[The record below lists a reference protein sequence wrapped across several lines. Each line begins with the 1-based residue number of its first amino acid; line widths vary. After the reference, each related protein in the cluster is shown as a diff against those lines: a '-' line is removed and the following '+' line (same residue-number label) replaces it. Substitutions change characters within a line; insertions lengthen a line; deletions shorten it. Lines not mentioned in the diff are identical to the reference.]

1 MISAFAIWV
10 FVATIHFSTQMTE
23 KYSNLLHPK
32 RILIIF
38 TALEK
43 NMQPLHLHF
52 NKTKKSAFPGAHQ
65 GALAFCIYTVY
76 TVYYT
81 GWLKECY
88 YYGLTWL
95 DWTNRQPEPTY
106 LDKKYFWRRRKKV
119 KTNVVHLYCSA
130 VFWKTK
136 GDLKWKCDFLQEKI
150 YTNGTRD
157 KTTIHNSWS
166 HVEVQVWGMTNNRS
180 PFGRIW

>member
-23 KYSNLLHPK
+23 KYSNLLHPN

-106 LDKKYFWRRRKKV
+106 LDKKYFWRRRRKSENQCGAFVLFCCVLKDTGGFKK
-119 KTNVVHLYCSA
+119 KIWLSSRKNL
-130 VFWKTK
+130 KK
-136 GDLKWKCDFLQEKI
+136 GDTWKK
-150 YTNGTRD
+150 N
-157 KTTIHNSWS
+157 K
-166 HVEVQVWGMTNNRS
+166 
-180 PFGRIW
+180 P